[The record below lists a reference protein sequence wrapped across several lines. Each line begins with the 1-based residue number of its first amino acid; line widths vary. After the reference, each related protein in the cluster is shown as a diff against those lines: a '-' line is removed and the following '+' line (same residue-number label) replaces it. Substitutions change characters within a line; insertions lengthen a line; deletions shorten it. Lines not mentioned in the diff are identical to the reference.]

1 MVLFEPQ
8 IRELERKLTEELQR
22 REAAEIA
29 QEIAAGVDAYYDA
42 NPDMKRDL
50 SADLAI
56 CERWD
61 IGNPNLDNEFF
72 RFARTGWP
80 IAIRRAL
87 DAEDR
92 CHTLEAEVS
101 AAWLEIVERDAEIA
115 ELKAANE
122 RLRSAGLA
130 LIKRL
135 EALSGTVDEPKNIR
149 PIDLLDEYS
158 TLRRVLIIYGREES
172 EG

>member
-22 REAAEIA
+22 REAEEIA
-29 QEIAAGVDAYYDA
+29 QEIAAGVDAYYVA
-42 NPDMKRDL
+42 NPDTKRDL
-50 SADLAI
+50 SEDLAI

-72 RFARTGWP
+72 RLARTGWP

-101 AAWLEIVERDAEIA
+101 AAWREIEALQAEVERLKRRVNALRRLLRQCSPGINYDKTESGGYLWRAVMD
-115 ELKAANE
+115 ELHNE
-122 RLRSAGLA
+122 
-130 LIKRL
+130 KD
-135 EALSGTVDEPKNIR
+135 EVDEDGAKIPERN
-149 PIDLLDEYS
+149 
-158 TLRRVLIIYGREES
+158 G
-172 EG
+172 